1 MAHFVRQ
8 FGFHNPIILD
18 SFKFSL
24 PLVSLLVDDVYLV
37 EVLMDLGLLSVQ
49 HWERAL
55 QLVLVPGPEWNISLL
70 FQLLDLVGHLEP
82 GSLAFLTELTVA
94 STLTVRGQE
103 RS

>member
-1 MAHFVRQ
+1 
-8 FGFHNPIILD
+8 
-18 SFKFSL
+18 
-24 PLVSLLVDDVYLV
+24 
-37 EVLMDLGLLSVQ
+37 MDLGLLSVQ

-55 QLVLVPGPEWNISLL
+55 QLDLVPGPEWNISLL